1 MKKFISLILIL
12 AMILLPG
19 ISAMAEEISEPA
31 LTKDIVILFTS
42 DVHCGVDQGFTYTG
56 LYGMKQALSKKN
68 HVALVDNGDSIQGD
82 ALGALTKGESIISL
96 MNSLG
101 YDAAT
106 LGNHEFDYG
115 TDRLMELAEKASF
128 PYVCANFTYKDE
140 LVFEPYI
147 IKEYDGVKV
156 AFVGVATPKTFTIST
171 PSSFQEDDGN
181 YVYGFCEDE
190 TGEKLFAT
198 VQKAVDA
205 ARDEGAQFVI
215 ALSHLGIGSKCSP
228 WMSTDLIANTTGI
241 DVLLDGHSHS
251 ILEQEKV
258 LNKDRKE
265 VLHSACGTKLQA
277 VGYCRITAEG
287 KISTGLYQWP
297 FKESAVEL
305 FGLKNDFTS
314 VVDRETK
321 AINEKLAKVVAHTDV
336 DLITKDPETGV
347 RVVRNLE
354 TNLGDLVADAYRSAT
369 GADVGMVNSGGIRA
383 DLPAG
388 DITMK
393 QIQDCHPFGDTLCMV
408 EANGQQ
414 ILDAL
419 EWSTRNAP
427 EESGGFLQVSGLTF
441 ELNTSIKSSCT
452 SDDKG
457 NFTGVAGKYRV
468 SNVLVDGKPLDVKKI
483 YTVASSNYVL
493 KQGGDGTCMF
503 TDDKILLDEIKLDY
517 ETLIDYIMDEL
528 GGSVGPEYEDIWG
541 QGRIIIKQ
549 GKSKASI

>member
-171 PSSFQEDDGN
+171 PTSFQEDDGN

-241 DVLLDGHSHS
+241 NVLLDGHSHS

-393 QIQDCHPFGDTLCMV
+393 QIQDCHPFGNTLCMV

-419 EWSTRNAP
+419 EWATRNAP

-549 GKSKASI
+549 GTSKASI